1 MPLFDENTA
10 LSVLTLDPFHGG
22 SHRQFTECL
31 ANTSKHHWHLI
42 TGKPVHWKWRMRSA
56 PIDFAHRTRELI
68 AKVGYPDI
76 LFCTDMLDLPVY
88 LGLVADERIRRLPSV
103 VYFHENQWTYPVSP
117 NKRVDNHFG
126 YTNLLSAISA
136 DEVWF
141 NSQFHLDDFIKG
153 SRNFLKQMPDTRELH
168 SLDALQAKA
177 RIIPPGFSPPPDLRP
192 PENTAINH
200 NNTERRNPN
209 TRAKRTTADTAKRTT
224 ADTAKRPLTDA
235 AEEITEHTNS
245 TQVAPEITVGWVS
258 RWEYDK
264 CPEKFLNFLR
274 MLTTAEL
281 NFNLILLGAR
291 PRYPVAPLKE
301 INEAYETQIV
311 HNGYAKDLKDY
322 WRLLGQM
329 DVVVSTADHEFFG
342 IAICEAIWA
351 GAIPIVP
358 DKLSYREH
366 IPESCRYQTL
376 NDAVSLV
383 AKYTSTAARHHQS
396 SLCKKH
402 IEPMQTREIIKQ
414 IDAHLAALASECSA

>member
-1 MPLFDENTA
+1 MQLKDENSV

-31 ANTSKHHWHLI
+31 ASTSRHHWHVI
-42 TGKPVHWKWRMRSA
+42 SGKPVHWKWRMRSA
-56 PIDFAHRTRELI
+56 PIDFTRRTQELI
-68 AKVGYPDI
+68 ATVGYPDV
-76 LFCTDMLDLPVY
+76 LFCTDMLDLPAY
-88 LGLVADERIRRLPSV
+88 LGLIADARIQQLPKV

-126 YTNLLSAISA
+126 YTNLLSALTA

-141 NSQFHLDDFIKG
+141 NSQFHLDDFING

-177 RIIPPGFSPPPDLRP
+177 RIIPPGFSPPLAPAKIKINDHNAGLGKIGSPVEQTTNRP
-192 PENTAINH
+192 
-200 NNTERRNPN
+200 
-209 TRAKRTTADTAKRTT
+209 ADR
-224 ADTAKRPLTDA
+224 A
-235 AEEITEHTNS
+235 AENDVSNQTDP
-245 TQVAPEITVGWVS
+245 QITVGWVS

-264 CPEKFLNFLR
+264 CPEKFVNFLR
-274 MLTTAEL
+274 MLTAAEL
-281 NFNLILLGAR
+281 NFRLILLGAR
-291 PRYPVAPLKE
+291 PRHPVPQLQE
-301 INEAYETQIV
+301 INATYKTRILHDGFATDIE
-311 HNGYAKDLKDY
+311 NY
-322 WRLLGQM
+322 WCLLSQM

-366 IPESCRYQTL
+366 IPASCRYQTL
-376 NDAVSLV
+376 SDAVSLV

-396 SLCKKH
+396 NLCKQH
-402 IEPMQTREIIKQ
+402 IEPMQTSGIIKQ
-414 IDAHLAALASECSA
+414 IDTHLTELASQASL